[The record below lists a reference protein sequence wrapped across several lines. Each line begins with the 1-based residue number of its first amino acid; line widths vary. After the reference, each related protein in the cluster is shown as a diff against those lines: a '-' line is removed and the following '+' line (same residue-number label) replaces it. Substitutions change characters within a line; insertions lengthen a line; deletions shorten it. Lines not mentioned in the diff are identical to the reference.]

1 MSTQFTLQQVVENV
15 YIRLFHAEYYVL
27 RPDLWKLRDT
37 QDSFWRF
44 YTNDRDGASL
54 EWEEQTMK
62 LHAEQ
67 QYLIPA
73 GVRFNTHTAT
83 EINQFYVHFD
93 VMGLPAFAAR
103 ELFDSP
109 IHLPASPLQDDL
121 AQTIAQ
127 HLRSGRSLD
136 LALHLQIKAMLYD
149 GLARYLQS
157 LPAERLEHYRAR
169 MAELAPVLPAIR
181 HMEKNLTTAL
191 SNHEL
196 AQRCHMSESH
206 FIRRF
211 HQCVQQTPKQYVL
224 ERRVQIAAQQL
235 LFSNRSI
242 DHIAAETGF
251 GNRFYFSRVFCRKTG
266 TTPAAY
272 RKSSRV

>member
-1 MSTQFTLQQVVENV
+1 MRTQFTLQQVIENV
-15 YIRLFHAEYYVL
+15 YIRLFHAECYQL
-27 RPDLWKLRDT
+27 RPAWWKLRDT
-37 QDSFWRF
+37 RDSFWRF
-44 YTNDRDGASL
+44 YMNDNDGASL
-54 EWEEQTMK
+54 EWEAQTMK
-62 LHAEQ
+62 LRVGQ

-73 GVRFNTHTAT
+73 GVQFSTHTAA

-109 IHLPASPLQDDL
+109 IHLPTSPLQGNL
-121 AQTIAQ
+121 AQTIVR
-127 HLRSGRSLD
+127 HLRSGRGLD

-157 LPAERLEHYRAR
+157 LPVERLEHYQTR
-169 MAELAPVLPAIR
+169 MAEMAPVLPAIR
-181 HMEKNLTTAL
+181 HIEKNLTTAV
-191 SNHEL
+191 SNQEL
-196 AQRCHMSESH
+196 AQHCHMSESH

-211 HQCVQQTPKQYVL
+211 HQCVQQTPKQYLL

-242 DHIAAETGF
+242 DNIAIETGF

-266 TTPAAY
+266 ITPAAY
-272 RKSSRV
+272 RKSSRI

>member
-1 MSTQFTLQQVVENV
+1 MSTQITWQPVVENV
-15 YIRLFHAEYYVL
+15 YIRLFQAECYVL

-44 YTNDRDGASL
+44 YMNDQDGASL
-54 EWEEQTMK
+54 EWEGHTIMLQTEQ
-62 LHAEQ
+62 E
-67 QYLIPA
+67 YLIPA
-73 GVRFNTHTAT
+73 GVRFNTHTTAD
-83 EINQFYVHFD
+83 INQFYVHFD
-93 VMGLPAFAAR
+93 VMGLPAFATR

-109 IHLPASPLQDDL
+109 IHLPTLPSQGHL
-121 AQTIAQ
+121 AQTIAR

-136 LALHLQIKAMLYD
+136 LSLHLQIKAMLYD

-157 LPAERLEHYRAR
+157 LPAERLEHYQAR
-169 MAELAPVLPAIR
+169 MAQLAPVLPAIR
-181 HMEKNLTTAL
+181 HIDQNLTAAL
-191 SNHEL
+191 SNQEL

-211 HQCVQQTPKQYVL
+211 HQCVQQTPKQYLL

-235 LFSNRSI
+235 IFSNRSI
-242 DHIAAETGF
+242 DNIAAETGF

-266 TTPAAY
+266 ITPAVY

>member
-15 YIRLFHAEYYVL
+15 YIRLFHAEWYQL
-27 RPDLWKLRDT
+27 RPDSWKLRDT

-44 YTNDRDGASL
+44 YMNDNDGASL
-54 EWEEQTMK
+54 EWEGQTMK
-62 LHAEQ
+62 LQGEQ

-73 GVRFNTHTAT
+73 GVRFSTHTAA

-109 IHLPASPLQDDL
+109 IQLPSAPLQSNQ
-121 AQTIAQ
+121 AQIIARC
-127 HLRSGRSLD
+127 LRSGRSLD
-136 LALHLQIKAMLYD
+136 LTLHLQVKGMLYD

-157 LPAERLEHYRAR
+157 LPVQRLEHYQAR
-169 MAELAPVLPAIR
+169 MAQLAPVLPAIR
-181 HMEKNLTTAL
+181 HMDQNLTAAL
-191 SNHEL
+191 SNQEL

-211 HQCVQQTPKQYVL
+211 HQCVQQTPKQYLL

-242 DHIAAETGF
+242 DHIATETGF
-251 GNRFYFSRVFCRKTG
+251 GNRFYFSRVFTRKTG
-266 TTPAAY
+266 TAPAAY
-272 RKSSRV
+272 RKTSRI